1 MVYGDILMFSKQM
14 KTLVFIIDHAEEGG
28 YNARAETES
37 IFTQA
42 DTLEELNLN
51 IADAIKCHFD
61 DDTQRRFTLNFI

>member
-1 MVYGDILMFSKQM
+1 MEILTF
-14 KTLVFIIDHAEEGG
+14 LVDQAEEGG

-51 IADAIKCHFD
+51 ISDAIKCHFD
-61 DDTQRRFTLNFI
+61 DDDERAFALKLLQFINPHYNFPL